1 MKIDSP
7 NAIGISTGF
16 GIPTGGTANQVLSK
30 INGDNYNTIWK
41 DASSPTTP
49 FTASTNITRGYAVR
63 LRDNGTIIA
72 TNTISGETFPIIGIA
87 QQSGTTG
94 STVQVAVESSIS
106 EVHTGLLPGY
116 NYYSDANG
124 LITTTGDTYVGVA
137 LSSTQI
143 NVSFSNPGGITTP
156 SLSVIDNTITNPD
169 DITTPGR
176 YIVPVSGN
184 TGVFVGEANDY
195 ADYDGSS
202 FTFSIPE
209 NGDKALITTGPNAG
223 NVYLFT
229 SGATSGWTLSSQSTT
244 LPTSNWVLGVSYKQ
258 NDLVIYQ
265 NVLYQ
270 ANGNIPAN
278 TAFVIGTS
286 GLTWKQIGYGNVIPE
301 YGSVYPT
308 SGSTRGGAGA
318 TSYAD
323 LPGST
328 LNIPSAGTYRIY
340 YNMSVTNGDA
350 GGNTSF
356 VITDSSNTIYNGS
369 AGNTKEAAA
378 STVAVMATQEIFVTF
393 TGPASIKMR
402 WKTNGT
408 GTSTL
413 VNNNTAS
420 NSVFGYEKISGF
432 LPSTGS
438 ISTSRS
444 ATLSAT
450 IPGGGTVGTDIT
462 GVAFSVG
469 NIPLSNSGVWTLT
482 AGVTYQIECSV
493 VYDAGGTNQF
503 QGDTFIQFVDAT
515 TNTPLPNQ
523 NGASTITPFFTTRGL
538 ARNGYCIF
546 QYTPSTNQTIKL
558 RATFQN
564 NAGFLTAQTFIN
576 QLGTTNVSQFLGA
589 ISNSWS
595 NSNTYPSG
603 ALVVNNGILYQ
614 ANNTIL
620 AGTGFNIG
628 TTGNTWRAIDAVPSG
643 GTTGQVLRKVN
654 NTNYNTEWATPGVPL
669 WEFPGGGPTIGG
681 TTTAPTIGGTVFRN
695 EQFYRQVG
703 PRAWEVSLA
712 LDKDAGGNAG
722 NGDYLFSLPAA
733 CPDFQN
739 FGIQPFWTLDVA
751 SNAARLQR
759 YAIANSYGSIHHN
772 ITPSTTV
779 QIIAYDARRYRV
791 LIHDEGAA
799 IRCMGSAWFEMDK
812 SLGLM
817 LQFQYQ
823 SV

>member
-1 MKIDSP
+1 
-7 NAIGISTGF
+7 
-16 GIPTGGTANQVLSK
+16 
-30 INGDNYNTIWK
+30 
-41 DASSPTTP
+41 
-49 FTASTNITRGYAVR
+49 
-63 LRDNGTIIA
+63 
-72 TNTISGETFPIIGIA
+72 
-87 QQSGTTG
+87 
-94 STVQVAVESSIS
+94 
-106 EVHTGLLPGY
+106 
-116 NYYSDANG
+116 
-124 LITTTGDTYVGVA
+124 
-137 LSSTQI
+137 
-143 NVSFSNPGGITTP
+143 
-156 SLSVIDNTITNPD
+156 
-169 DITTPGR
+169 
-176 YIVPVSGN
+176 
-184 TGVFVGEANDY
+184 
-195 ADYDGSS
+195 
-202 FTFSIPE
+202 
-209 NGDKALITTGPNAG
+209 LITTGPNAG

-244 LPTSNWVLGVSYKQ
+244 LPTSNWVLGSSYKQ

-286 GLTWKQIGYGNVIPE
+286 GLTWRQIGYGNVIPE

-308 SGSTRGGAGA
+308 SDST
-318 TSYAD
+318 TNSSSFAD

-328 LNIPSAGTYRIY
+328 LTLPSAGTYRVY
-340 YNMSVTNGDA
+340 YNMTTLANGDP
-350 GGNTSF
+350 NTTIF
-356 VITDSSNTIYNGS
+356 TITNSSNTVYDGSNGI
-369 AGNTKEAAA
+369 AAKVPGITFA
-378 STVAVMATQEIFVTF
+378 SMASQEIFITVTAP
-393 TGPASIKMR
+393 TSIKMR
-402 WKTNGT
+402 WRTNGS

-413 VNNNTAS
+413 INNANPS

-432 LPSTGS
+432 LPATGS

-444 ATLSAT
+444 ATLSTA
-450 IPGGGTVGTDIT
+450 IPGGGPVGTDFT

-558 RATFQN
+558 RVTFQN
-564 NAGFLTAQTFIN
+564 NAGFVTAQTFIN

-628 TTGNTWRAIDAVPSG
+628 TTGNTWRAIGAVPSG

-654 NTNYNTEWATPGVPL
+654 NTNYNTEWATPGIPVWSPAGSL
-669 WEFPGGGPTIGG
+669 YAYLGA
-681 TTTAPTIGGTVFRN
+681 TTTAPIAGGTIFRN
-695 EQFYRQVG
+695 QYYWRQLG
-703 PRAWEVSLA
+703 AFEYEISFGF
-712 LDKDAGGNAG
+712 DKDYGGTAG
-722 NGDYLFSLPAA
+722 NGDYLFSLPANL
-733 CPDFQN
+733 PDFN
-739 FGIQPFWTLDVA
+739 TLLPF
-751 SNAARLQR
+751 Q
-759 YAIANSYGSIHHN
+759 AIWVNQVNETNSIFNRFTVPLSYGNFTHIN
-772 ITPSTTV
+772 TV
-779 QIIAYDARRYRV
+779 SATAQAVIWDARRFRII
-791 LIHDEGAA
+791 IHVPGTA
-799 IRCMGSAWFEMDK
+799 IRAWGSGWFPIDGWMGGNFTMR
-812 SLGLM
+812 
-817 LQFQYQ
+817 YQ

>member
-30 INGDNYNTIWK
+30 INNDNYNTIWK

-124 LITTTGDTYVGVA
+124 LITTTGDTYVGIA
-137 LSSTQI
+137 LSPTQI

-176 YIVPVSGN
+176 YIVPVSGL
-184 TGVFVGEANDY
+184 TGSFVGNANDY

-202 FTFSIPE
+202 FTFILPT

-286 GLTWKQIGYGNVIPE
+286 GLTWRQIGYGNVIPE

-308 SGSTRGGAGA
+308 SDST
-318 TSYAD
+318 TNSSSFAD

-328 LNIPSAGTYRIY
+328 LTLPSAGTYRVY
-340 YNMSVTNGDA
+340 YNMTTTANGDP
-350 GGNTSF
+350 NTTIF
-356 VITDSSNTIYNGS
+356 TITNSSNTVYNGS
-369 AGNTKEAAA
+369 NGIAAKVPGITFA
-378 STVAVMATQEIFVTF
+378 SMASQEIFITVTAP
-393 TGPASIKMR
+393 TSIKMR
-402 WKTNGT
+402 WRTNGS

-413 VNNNTAS
+413 INNANPS

-444 ATLSAT
+444 ATLSAA
-450 IPGGGTVGTDIT
+450 IPGGGAVGTDLS

-493 VYDAGGTNQF
+493 AYDAGGTNQF

-515 TNTPLPNQ
+515 TNTQLPNQ

-558 RATFQN
+558 RVTFQN
-564 NAGFLTAQTFIN
+564 NAGFITAQTFIN
-576 QLGTTNVSQFLGA
+576 QLGTTNVSQFVGA

-603 ALVVNNGILYQ
+603 SLVVNNGILYQ
-614 ANNTIL
+614 ANSTIL

-643 GTTGQVLRKVN
+643 GTTGQVLRKVD

-669 WEFPGGGPTIGG
+669 WQFVGGITIGG
-681 TTTAPTIGGTVFRN
+681 TTTAPTIGGTIFRN
-695 EQFYRQVG
+695 ELFYRQVG

-712 LDKDAGGNAG
+712 LDKDVGGNVG
-722 NGDYLFSLPAA
+722 SGDYLFSLPAA

-759 YAIANSYGSIHHN
+759 YAIANSYGSINHN
-772 ITPSTTV
+772 LTPSTTV

-791 LIHDEGAA
+791 LIHDEGVA
-799 IRCMGSAWFEMDK
+799 IRCMGTGWFEMDK